1 MIIIIKIVGPDAPD
15 YVQYIQ
21 SQSSNCAVI
30 YRSYLYLCHY
40 RNKKIKKRNE

>member
-21 SQSSNCAVI
+21 IMSNT
-30 YRSYLYLCHY
+30 YRV
-40 RNKKIKKRNE
+40 RVVTVQ